1 MNKSHSKGNALPF
14 DAKVPEKIHR
24 VQEQFRNKER
34 SQYRKDKRN
43 GKVLYSSLDTP
54 EMTGEEMM
62 PDREA
67 VSVEETVERLMLCE
81 QVRKAVDSLPATQ
94 KELINA
100 LFFEGKTEQA
110 VAGELGI
117 SQQAVSKRVQ
127 WALIKL
133 KKILK
138 K

>member
-1 MNKSHSKGNALPF
+1 MNKSHSKGQALSF
-14 DAKVPEKIHR
+14 DVKVPEKIHR

-81 QVRKAVDSLPATQ
+81 QVRNAVDSLPAAQ
-94 KELINA
+94 KALINA

-133 KKILK
+133 KKFLK